1 MRTRNMGT
9 RNTELRNKE
18 HGIQEL
24 GTRNSEHRNSEHGLT
39 TYEVGAAFGSGNQSL
54 PPQSTVKGV
63 TSVGEGVFL
72 FVEISTLRDL

>member
-1 MRTRNMGT
+1 MGT

-39 TYEVGAAFGSGNQSL
+39 TYEVGAAFGSGNQS
-54 PPQSTVKGV
+54 QEAQIRTIYYWYFYHSQRAT
-63 TSVGEGVFL
+63 T
-72 FVEISTLRDL
+72 